1 MGKLRKIMKIALLG
15 YGKMG
20 QLVEQVAQAKG
31 HQVIAKFSRQIG
43 TLQDRQQDLAQ
54 ADIVIDFSQAACVI
68 SHLEFCLALN
78 KPLIIG
84 TTGWEDQY
92 FLAKKMVEA
101 HKGSCLYAPNFSI
114 GVYLFQ
120 KIIAYAALLMQSFED
135 YDVSGIEYH
144 HRQKQDQPSGTAKA
158 LSQNLLQHMPR
169 LQEFSFSSVRC
180 GHIPGTHTLHF
191 DSPVDTLVL
200 THEARNRQGF
210 AHGAIMAAEWLLNQQ
225 GFFSIDDM
233 MQDKKMFSNTSN
245 FGDKSTC

>member
-1 MGKLRKIMKIALLG
+1 MMKIALLG

-20 QLVEQVAQAKG
+20 QLVEQAAQAKG
-31 HQVIAKFSRQIG
+31 HQIVARFSRQLG
-43 TLQDRQQDLAQ
+43 MAQDRQQDLKQ
-54 ADIVIDFSQAACVI
+54 ADLAIDFSQAACVLP
-68 SHLEFCLALN
+68 HLELCLALG

-84 TTGWEDQY
+84 TTGWEEQY
-92 FLAKKMVEA
+92 SFAKEMVA
-101 HKGSCLYAPNFSI
+101 QHKGSCLYAPNFSI

-120 KIIAYAALLMQSFED
+120 QIVAYAASLMQPFKD

-144 HRQKQDQPSGTAKA
+144 HRQKLDKPSGTAKA
-158 LSQNLLQHMPR
+158 LSQNLLKHMPR
-169 LQEFSFSSVRC
+169 VQDFSFSSVRC

-210 AHGAIMAAEWLLNQQ
+210 AHGAIVAAEWLLNRQ

-233 MQDKKMFSNTSN
+233 MQDQ
-245 FGDKSTC
+245 FGGK